1 MIRKAFT
8 IKILVI
14 THAWPHVAQVFS
26 GFFFFY
32 SNIGMIFLDWNI
44 YKCTIQIYQSGVS
57 STIFKKSAWDLD
69 FPGENRDVRGILRN
83 LIGCLEQLG
92 TRKYIFFTEKQNL
105 GFGVYFCN
113 SISQPLKNFT
123 LILIK
128 SRRFNI
134 LKRFPWRKKRH
145 SFGGIHTTYLFVQN
159 YKIFKAINFP
169 KG

>member
-1 MIRKAFT
+1 MHFMIRKAFT

-105 GFGVYFCN
+105 GLVYT
-113 SISQPLKNFT
+113 SAIQSLSHWKT
-123 LILIK
+123 LLWFSSKVGDLI
-128 SRRFNI
+128 F
-134 LKRFPWRKKRH
+134 
-145 SFGGIHTTYLFVQN
+145 
-159 YKIFKAINFP
+159 
-169 KG
+169 